1 MERIGEMD
9 LEMSMTR
16 TIRPPCFTTVTVTIT
31 VEMEGTDE
39 AICDDDGDDEFEK
52 GRS

>member
-1 MERIGEMD
+1 MERIGEMG

-16 TIRPPCFTTVTVTIT
+16 TIRPPCFTTVT